1 MSDLPTFVLLIVLV
15 LFSAFFSAS
24 ETALV
29 NFNKL
34 KLAHLVK
41 EGDTRAL
48 ILQRLYDDGDKFISA
63 ILVGNNLVNSMISAI
78 STALATEYFAS
89 GAVGIA
95 VGSATALILVFGEIT
110 PKSFAI
116 NNSEQVALFVA
127 PAIRIVVIILTPVVL
142 LFNALSSFMIRLFGI
157 DNGKEKPIITEEEL
171 STLVDVSVEEG
182 ILKRDETDMIKN
194 IFSFKGLTVEDAM
207 RQRMEIVA
215 VPEDATY
222 DEVVSVF
229 SENKLSRI
237 PVYNDTIDDIVG
249 ILYVKDLFFSTSRHE
264 SDLNNFDMSKVM
276 RKPVFVNE
284 FVNIS
289 DFFKKMQSDNIHIA
303 IVLDEYGGV
312 SGLITLE
319 DVIESIVGDI
329 FDEYDK
335 TDSRDIVKLKENV
348 YIINAGT
355 KLTDIQ
361 EETGIILPSEDY
373 ESLGGYIL
381 ENLGQIPKSG
391 QVLEKG
397 KYNFTV
403 LSMEKNRIVS
413 VKVTVKSDE
422 IQPEE
427 TK

>member
-1 MSDLPTFVLLIVLV
+1 M
-15 LFSAFFSAS
+15 
-24 ETALV
+24 
-29 NFNKL
+29 
-34 KLAHLVK
+34 
-41 EGDTRAL
+41 
-48 ILQRLYDDGDKFISA
+48 
-63 ILVGNNLVNSMISAI
+63 
-78 STALATEYFAS
+78 
-89 GAVGIA
+89 
-95 VGSATALILVFGEIT
+95 
-110 PKSFAI
+110 
-116 NNSEQVALFVA
+116 
-127 PAIRIVVIILTPVVL
+127 
-142 LFNALSSFMIRLFGI
+142 
-157 DNGKEKPIITEEEL
+157 
-171 STLVDVSVEEG
+171 
-182 ILKRDETDMIKN
+182 
-194 IFSFKGLTVEDAM
+194 
-207 RQRMEIVA
+207 
-215 VPEDATY
+215 
-222 DEVVSVF
+222 
-229 SENKLSRI
+229 
-237 PVYNDTIDDIVG
+237 
-249 ILYVKDLFFSTSRHE
+249 
-264 SDLNNFDMSKVM
+264 
-276 RKPVFVNE
+276 
-284 FVNIS
+284 
-289 DFFKKMQSDNIHIA
+289 
-303 IVLDEYGGV
+303 